1 MPISLEEFSEPKWIR
16 LRKRYTIA
24 GIEDSKARFI
34 NYGDYPR
41 SYRGGDIKRPGYNPN
56 QQSIRVER
64 INLKN
69 DNLTLKPY

>member
-1 MPISLEEFSEPKWIR
+1 MPISLEEFSTPKFTR
-16 LRKRYTIA
+16 LRTRYTIA

-41 SYRGGDIKRPGYNPN
+41 NYRGGDIKRPGYNPN
-56 QQSIRVER
+56 QQSTSIEN